1 MKMAA
6 LQLMQQKAIK
16 DNKTEAPA
24 ITDAPGG
31 DAETV
36 PTQTNAAEASTGST
50 DQADGSAAAAAS
62 HTETDGEENPSK
74 LATNGPIVLSPT
86 QNGECKSP
94 LAGKELEESIPGLAQ
109 AKELAETLV
118 AEDGSCIGRSTFTPN
133 LQPGQCGETTNVF
146 YWVNSW
152 VWANSLRVSS
162 LK

>member
-16 DNKTEAPA
+16 DNKTEACA
-24 ITDAPGG
+24 NTDAPGS

-50 DQADGSAAAAAS
+50 NQADGSAAAAS
-62 HTETDGEENPSK
+62 HTETDREENPSK

-94 LAGKELEESIPGLAQ
+94 VGKELEESIPGLAQ

-118 AEDGSCIGRSTFTPN
+118 TEDGSCIGRSTFTPN
-133 LQPGQCGETTNVF
+133 RQPGQCRDTKNVF
-146 YWVNSW
+146 YWHS
-152 VWANSLRVSS
+152 
-162 LK
+162 